1 MSGEFAFIEQ
11 IRRGA
16 QRAAAAAGVRLGIGD
31 DAAVL
36 DQRTGQETLVTVDLL
51 IEEIDFQLS
60 YTVPAWLGHK
70 ALAVSLSDIAAM
82 GGTAQTSLLTLG
94 IPAALIPQGEGDCAG
109 QFWEGFFGGYF
120 ALAEQV
126 GVTLV
131 GGDISASPGPLTLDS
146 IVLGQCPAGQAVERR
161 GARPGQAL
169 FVTGTLGASAVG
181 LRLLSEGARP
191 DPASRE
197 ERLIDRA
204 IAAHLRPLPRVAFGS
219 ALGRHRLAH
228 AMIDLS
234 DGLVQDLGHLCEQSQ
249 VAAVLDH
256 AAIPLSPCLSLLPLA
271 EEERFNLA
279 VSGGEDFE
287 LLFTADADQSTEARL
302 RHLAASCGHSVTR
315 IGVILPVVPGE
326 APIRIQKDGSLQALS
341 LVGFNHFRDR
351 AARPPHR

>member
-82 GGTAQTSLLTLG
+82 GGAPHSSLLTLG
-94 IPAALIPQGEGDCAG
+94 IPAPLIPRGEDEPAR
-109 QFWEGFFGGYF
+109 QFWEEFFAGYF
-120 ALAEQV
+120 ALGEQA
-126 GVTLV
+126 GVTLI

-146 IVLGQCPAGQAVERR
+146 IVLGQCRAGQAIERK

-181 LRLLSEGARP
+181 LRLLTAGARP
-191 DPASRE
+191 NPAPWE
-197 ERLIDRA
+197 EGLVDQA
-204 IAAHLRPLPRVAFGS
+204 IAAHLRPLPRIAFGQ

-234 DGLVQDLGHLCEQSQ
+234 DGLVQDLGHLCEESR
-249 VAAVLDH
+249 VTALLDH
-256 AAIPLSPCLSLLPLA
+256 AAIPLSPCLSLLPIG
-271 EEERFNLA
+271 EEERFVLG

-287 LLFTADADQSTEARL
+287 LLFTADADQRTEARL
-302 RHLAASCGHSVTR
+302 RALAETCGHSVTR
-315 IGVILPVVPGE
+315 IGDILPAIPGE
-326 APIRIQKDGSLQALS
+326 DPVRMQKDGAMIPLLP
-341 LVGFNHFRDR
+341 LTPGGFDHFRERGDL
-351 AARPPHR
+351 